1 MTTIAIM
8 FVTIMICNSL
18 FIGCWVSSGHYQRQ
32 VVGLDRLE
40 MAINSRCKRFS
51 FDGRDSKSNN
61 ISSPLALIHIPKGG
75 KNYHI
80 NRASQANT
88 SSHILCSFCPSKA
101 GGNSVQDFLLEEAV
115 KSGISTRKTRFCK
128 NLCSGKKNEG
138 TKMKCFQNSQPTFVW
153 PTSVQLPEV
162 NDCVSKIVNQAS
174 LLIGHQDFH
183 YVENVLNWQN
193 KTSSW
198 MTIFRNPINR
208 DESSYRWDIQQG
220 RTKVDVHNK
229 SAYQEGF
236 DKWVS
241 SMKTRMS
248 MQPFTMHVPFVDE
261 EWGNNMPCGH
271 DAACSLSKH
280 IDNSSG
286 VPHGELTSNLIHHEH
301 LEEIAI
307 HIAQRFSVVM
317 VMEHI
322 DTSLAIARCR
332 IPWIQGNKLPH
343 SNPTKKFPH
352 ELVRNETL
360 MAKKVAQEK
369 YLYDVAIKILRADA
383 ICCSIL

>member
-1 MTTIAIM
+1 MS
-8 FVTIMICNSL
+8 SL
-18 FIGCWVSSGHYQRQ
+18 KV
-32 VVGLDRLE
+32 
-40 MAINSRCKRFS
+40 
-51 FDGRDSKSNN
+51 
-61 ISSPLALIHIPKGG
+61 
-75 KNYHI
+75 
-80 NRASQANT
+80 
-88 SSHILCSFCPSKA
+88 
-101 GGNSVQDFLLEEAV
+101 GGNSVQDFLLEEAI

-128 NLCSGKKNEG
+128 NLCSGEKMKGKK
-138 TKMKCFQNSQPTFVW
+138 KKCFQNSQPSFIE
-153 PTSVQLPEV
+153 PTLNV

-183 YVENVLNWQN
+183 YVENVLNWKN

-198 MTIFRNPINR
+198 MTIFRNPIDR
-208 DESSYRWDIQQG
+208 DESSYRWDIQLG

-241 SMKTRMS
+241 TMKTTMS
-248 MQPFTMHVPFVDE
+248 MYPFTMHAPFVDE
-261 EWGNNMPCGH
+261 EWENNMPCGH
-271 DAACSLSKH
+271 EAACSLSKH
-280 IDNSSG
+280 THDNSSG
-286 VPHGELTSNLIHHEH
+286 VSREVTSNLIHHEH

-322 DTSLAIARCR
+322 DASLAIARCR

-383 ICCSIL
+383 TCCSVSL